1 MCWKGKNN
9 LLTWKWTLHSA
20 DTWKLS
26 ASPAWITH
34 SPLCRGCPAEV
45 EADSRRTCC
54 SFVRTSKKKIFN
66 TISRATRDFRK
77 LSSYSAILPETEMG
91 KRHVSHLAFFRFLLI
106 NTKRSQAELKSNPY
120 THTHTHKHTHTHTHL
135 SCSLIQSSSAFL
147 VYLCCFHVVLTER
160 EGQETIPR
168 VIRELRQLH
177 QISWIM
183 NNKYLCLCC
192 G

>member
-45 EADSRRTCC
+45 GADSRRTCC

-91 KRHVSHLAFFRFLLI
+91 KRRVSHLAFFRFLLI

-120 THTHTHKHTHTHTHL
+120 THTHTHKHTSVVQFDSIIFSV
-135 SCSLIQSSSAFL
+135 SCVL
-147 VYLCCFHVVLTER
+147 VLFPRRVDR
-160 EGQETIPR
+160 EGGTGNHPACDPWAAAAPPDI
-168 VIRELRQLH
+168 V
-177 QISWIM
+177 
-183 NNKYLCLCC
+183 NNE
-192 G
+192 